1 MLASRIHYSV
11 VTNSSEESKFLSC
24 PSDRKPALG
33 GWDCCIWK
41 ENFEDMNAVGH
52 AVCSWEYP
60 ARSKLELGRSV
71 QSSSYSAILEA
82 RQSCSPRAGAF
93 PIARGRSQCS
103 HWNIGCCAV
112 GGSGSRVGSTL
123 NHHQTHA
130 VNVSPEIGCYGVTD
144 SFTIA
149 ARNFEWGNVFMQPSS
164 GSQLPLLKKQ
174 KDGPSLLLSQ
184 PLWEALCTA
193 ACPAKPNIAAWAASA
208 ATSGGRG
215 IRAKELRMTEF
226 RLLPCV
232 DVLQMY
238 HVLCVRELKKWNE
251 NWWQRFNWKHW
262 SNSVM
267 LGARVVVC
275 LVSVPLRG
283 SISADVPIG
292 INTEVSFWSQT
303 FWVIT
308 SREKLDWQNNC
319 TDIYTF

>member
-1 MLASRIHYSV
+1 MQ
-11 VTNSSEESKFLSC
+11 
-24 PSDRKPALG
+24 
-33 GWDCCIWK
+33 
-41 ENFEDMNAVGH
+41 
-52 AVCSWEYP
+52 VCS
-60 ARSKLELGRSV
+60 RLLGV
-71 QSSSYSAILEA
+71 GLSAPMKYWLL
-82 RQSCSPRAGAF
+82 CSWWQREQGWLHAEPS
-93 PIARGRSQCS
+93 PD
-103 HWNIGCCAV
+103 
-112 GGSGSRVGSTL
+112 
-123 NHHQTHA
+123 A

-149 ARNFEWGNVFMQPSS
+149 ARNLEWGNEFMQPSL

-184 PLWEALCTA
+184 PLQEALCTA
-193 ACPAKPNIAAWAASA
+193 ACPAKPNIATGATSA

-238 HVLCVRELKKWNE
+238 HVLCVQELKKWNK
-251 NWWQRFNWKHW
+251 NWWQQFIWKSW

-275 LVSVPLRG
+275 LVSVPPGG
-283 SISADVPIG
+283 SISANVPIG